1 MRQRITLPGGIDVR
15 QQAGPTRS
23 RPRDRSP
30 ADGHRADQGL
40 ERPGRCGS
48 DHVDVRQRVPLHTHV
63 VEREDD
69 LTGAGHPHVRGVRS
83 SARQHETSLGAVR
96 RFGAPLPCTATHLLG
111 SAAPGPRSWLWAW
124 ANPSGYPPATV
135 ALSERV
141 RAFGTSHGI
150 AEFANPEIPFDA
162 LPGAPGDALRVVSQM
177 VDAVKSATGQWT
189 GYQLSAGGGTYAG
202 FIIEHPPFLLPPPE
216 GPRVSRV
223 LMQGLKELTLWDD
236 RRALHAYAAHR
247 GLGCS
252 DDGSQLVLT
261 GPGFSAT
268 AKFASAQRVVDL
280 SFSIGQ

>member
-1 MRQRITLPGGIDVR
+1 MPIFAELLDDAALLSLEHQLHLADLVGEQFSVDIDLAVPRFEFLPPEYAR
-15 QQAGPTRS
+15 HL
-23 RPRDRSP
+23 RDSGEP
-30 ADGHRADQGL
+30 
-40 ERPGRCGS
+40 E
-48 DHVDVRQRVPLHTHV
+48 
-63 VEREDD
+63 
-69 LTGAGHPHVRGVRS
+69 
-83 SARQHETSLGAVR
+83 GAVR

-202 FIIEHPPFLLPPPE
+202 FIIEHPSFLLPPPE

-268 AKFASAQRVVDL
+268 AKFASGQRVVDL